1 MSSGKQK
8 IGNYTVLQTL
18 GVGSFGKVK
27 LAVHSQTGHK
37 VALKIIGR
45 SKLAHSDMVGRV
57 NREIQYLKML
67 RHPHIIKLYEVITT
81 STDIIMVIEYAGG
94 ELFNYIVE
102 RGRMNERDARRFF
115 QQIVSAVEYC
125 HRRNIVHRDLKPEN
139 VLLDPYDNVKV
150 ADFGLSNI
158 MKDGEFLQTSCG
170 SPNYA
175 APEVINGKLYA
186 GPEVDAWS
194 CGVILYVMLCG
205 RLPFDDDHIPALF
218 KKITAGVFTMPG
230 YLSQGARAVL
240 SGLLQ
245 VDPLKRMTLSQVRQ
259 QPWFTT
265 DLPEY
270 LKPLPE
276 STDIEGL
283 ANLDE
288 SILSEL
294 ERQLEMDRKSLVLQ
308 LRQRGTNTAKVAYQL
323 TLDNR
328 HMLEQSRNSNKQGIR
343 NFALASSPPA
353 AFQLGSMHDSRDRMT
368 GIISGTPVSSSPLAG
383 RNNASAGNSDNED
396 DEHAPSSIAILSS
409 SLPRSA
415 GHTLESQ
422 MYKMRL
428 RGPNANI
435 NNPGAAPRVS
445 SPLATPASQQG
456 SQAAHKPIPLPGK
469 PDITKLG
476 SPAVAQQAASNS
488 AGTSPSHT
496 PSNYFRVSLPPLAG
510 TPKSVN
516 NSPSSSIASLAH
528 ASLKAQPANANP
540 YSHRN
545 DSGSGGD
552 MYATGSSASGS
563 VSGGGGGAEPSP
575 LAHEANLDD
584 KGDVQMKD
592 VSADESTEGTAGAQ
606 RKPTV
611 MRKRAKLTRTRW
623 HFGIRSRS
631 PPADVM
637 AEVYRALR
645 QLNMTWKHFNPYHL
659 RAKYVPP
666 TGSDMAQLAGEEE
679 VKIDLQLYKL
689 DSRDNYLVDFKAVI
703 PQQRGSEEL
712 GDGPGASAYRAG
724 ENMLISPLPPFIQA
738 ARRRL
743 SAAAAAGRPGM
754 AGSYHLRSM
763 SGDGSQMAVDSDG
776 AEPRSLNDQFL
787 DSNYPIQIPAELP
800 VSVNSPINAAN
811 DRSDAL
817 PEPDALPA
825 RTVQRRLGTD
835 DEAGSLPLS
844 HTLDG
849 GSGLGFDGSI
859 SSRNQGGQQQ
869 DGGGSSDSMS
879 MMSAIST
886 QQQSQN
892 NNQTAF
898 TAGGGGGIPIP
909 GSMSLQSARAM
920 DIPNSSGRMGAAAGN
935 GGGSLGAAVVGS
947 LGSNQGGGHF
957 VGGTPRSQGRA
968 PGSYMPGSVV
978 GRVSLARADVSLTAD
993 GVGAGNGANRQ
1004 SQERVINIFPFFDV
1018 CCKLITELAVPS
1030 TSVEAVVTKAG
1041 GSVN

>member
-1 MSSGKQK
+1 MSGKTK
-8 IGNYTVLQTL
+8 IGNYTVLRTL

-81 STDIIMVIEYAGG
+81 SSDIIMVIEYAGG

-102 RGRMNERDARRFF
+102 RGRMSERDGRRFF

-218 KKITAGVFTMPG
+218 KKITSGVFTMPG
-230 YLSQGARAVL
+230 YLSQGARSVL

-245 VDPLKRMTLSQVRQ
+245 VDPLKRMSLAQVRQ

-276 STDIEGL
+276 STDIECL

-288 SILSEL
+288 SIIGEL
-294 ERQLEMDRKSLVLQ
+294 ERQLDMDRKSLVLQ
-308 LRQRGTNTAKVAYQL
+308 LRQRGTNPAKVAYQL

-328 HMLEQSRNSNKQGIR
+328 HMLEQSRNSTKQGIR

-353 AFQLGSMHDSRDRMT
+353 AFQASSLHEARDRLNV
-368 GIISGTPVSSSPLAG
+368 GSIPSSTATPLAG
-383 RNNASAGNSDNED
+383 SGIGSDTDDSED
-396 DEHAPSSIAILSS
+396 VPSSIGILGS

-428 RGPNANI
+428 RGPNSQAGGTA
-435 NNPGAAPRVS
+435 PGRVQSPLVPTQQQQRADKTPTRPDAATMSGAA
-445 SPLATPASQQG
+445 
-456 SQAAHKPIPLPGK
+456 
-469 PDITKLG
+469 
-476 SPAVAQQAASNS
+476 AVAQQALGASGADGS
-488 AGTSPSHT
+488 TGASPSGT
-496 PSNYFRVSLPPLAG
+496 PPNYFRASLPPLAG
-510 TPKSVN
+510 AATSATQSN
-516 NSPSSSIASLAH
+516 SSSISSLAH
-528 ASLKAQPANANP
+528 ASIRAPTGSSNP
-540 YSHRN
+540 YSHRA
-545 DSGSGGD
+545 SEKPRE
-552 MYATGSSASGS
+552 ASS
-563 VSGGGGGAEPSP
+563 EKT
-575 LAHEANLDD
+575 EARAPKDE
-584 KGDVQMKD
+584 DVEM
-592 VSADESTEGTAGAQ
+592 STEDDAMAA
-606 RKPTV
+606 RRPTV
-611 MRKRAKLTRTRW
+611 MRKRAKMTRTRW

-645 QLNMTWKHFNPYHL
+645 QLRMTWKHFNPYHL
-659 RAKYVPP
+659 RARYVRAD
-666 TGSDMAQLAGEEE
+666 GSD
-679 VKIDLQLYKL
+679 VKIDLQLFKL

-703 PQQRGSEEL
+703 PQASCADEL
-712 GDGPGASAYRAG
+712 GAEPVYRAG
-724 ENMLISPLPPFIQA
+724 GSTLISPLPPFIQA
-738 ARRRL
+738 ARRRM
-743 SAAAAAGRPGM
+743 SAAPRPSTFADYAGRLAGM
-754 AGSYHLRSM
+754 
-763 SGDGSQMAVDSDG
+763 DSD
-776 AEPRSLNDQFL
+776 ATSHTSMEPRSLDDQFL
-787 DSNYPIQIPAELP
+787 DSNYPIQLPAE
-800 VSVNSPINAAN
+800 VKQVAEPINAAA
-811 DRSDAL
+811 DKSDML
-817 PEPDALPA
+817 PRPETLPA
-825 RTVQRRLGTD
+825 RSVQRRM
-835 DEAGSLPLS
+835 GSTPMS
-844 HTLDG
+844 PP
-849 GSGLGFDGSI
+849 
-859 SSRNQGGQQQ
+859 QQQ
-869 DGGGSSDSMS
+869 APSPSAGAMAVDDDDDDDSDSENQPMES
-879 MMSAIST
+879 GDSAP
-886 QQQSQN
+886 
-892 NNQTAF
+892 
-898 TAGGGGGIPIP
+898 GPGIPIP
-909 GSMSLQSARAM
+909 GSLGAARGV
-920 DIPNSSGRMGAAAGN
+920 DIPNRGAVTES
-935 GGGSLGAAVVGS
+935 GGSNSMGVTQA
-947 LGSNQGGGHF
+947 F
-957 VGGTPRSQGRA
+957 GGTPRSQGRA

-993 GVGAGNGANRQ
+993 GVGAGSGASLQ
-1004 SQERVINIFPFFDV
+1004 AQERVINIFPFFDV

-1030 TSVEAVVTKAG
+1030 TQQQPSAA
-1041 GSVN
+1041 

>member
-1 MSSGKQK
+1 MSGKQK
-8 IGNYTVLQTL
+8 IGNYTVLQTV

-45 SKLAHSDMVGRV
+45 SKLAHSDMIGRV

-81 STDIIMVIEYAGG
+81 ATDIIMVIEYAGG

-102 RGRMNERDARRFF
+102 RGRMNEKDARRFF

-194 CGVILYVMLCG
+194 CGVILYVMMCG

-245 VDPLKRMTLSQVRQ
+245 VDPLKRMTLAQVRQ
-259 QPWFTT
+259 HSWFTT

-276 STDIEGL
+276 STDIECL
-283 ANLDE
+283 ASLDE
-288 SILSEL
+288 SIISEL
-294 ERQLEMDRKSLVLQ
+294 ERQLDMDHRSLVLQ
-308 LRQRGTNTAKVAYQL
+308 LRQREINPAKVAYQL

-353 AFQLGSMHDSRDRMT
+353 AFHMGSLHEMRDR
-368 GIISGTPVSSSPLAG
+368 ISGTPGGVAAALPPLMSG
-383 RNNASAGNSDNED
+383 EGNENED
-396 DEHAPSSIAILSS
+396 DEHEKSSIAILGS
-409 SLPRSA
+409 SLPRSP
-415 GHTLESQ
+415 GHTLETQ

-428 RGPNANI
+428 RGPNAHI
-435 NNPGAAPRVS
+435 AGTDGAAPRVS
-445 SPLATPASQQG
+445 SPLAAPPGQQAQAGHTISTPT
-456 SQAAHKPIPLPGK
+456 PVIP
-469 PDITKLG
+469 DVSKLG
-476 SPAVAQQAASNS
+476 SLAVSGNS
-488 AGTSPSHT
+488 TNSSPSHT
-496 PSNYFRVSLPPLAG
+496 PSNYFRASLPPLAG
-510 TPKSVN
+510 TPKSRN
-516 NSPSSSIASLAH
+516 DSASSSIASLAH
-528 ASLKAQPANANP
+528 ASLKATSTSANP
-540 YSHRN
+540 YSHR
-545 DSGSGGD
+545 DASGSGSGEELPVQGGQTNNNNNSPSV
-552 MYATGSSASGS
+552 AASS
-563 VSGGGGGAEPSP
+563 SP
-575 LAHEANLDD
+575 LANADD
-584 KGDVQMKD
+584 SKDKNEDVQMKD
-592 VSADESTEGTAGAQ
+592 ASADADADNAASGGVQ

-631 PPADVM
+631 QPADVM

-645 QLNMTWKHFNPYHL
+645 QLKMTWKHFNPYHL
-659 RAKYVPP
+659 RAKYVVP
-666 TGSDMAQLAGEEE
+666 TGSELAQLTGECEI
-679 VKIDLQLYKL
+679 KIDLQLYKL

-703 PQQRGSEEL
+703 PQPRA
-712 GDGPGASAYRAG
+712 GDEPGDASRTSTYRAG
-724 ENMLISPLPPFIQA
+724 ENTLITPLPPFIQA
-738 ARRRL
+738 ARRRF
-743 SAAAAAGRPGM
+743 SAAGAMRAGM
-754 AGSYHLRSM
+754 AGSHHPYS
-763 SGDGSQMAVDSDG
+763 SPGDGSHMVVDSDG
-776 AEPRSLNDQFL
+776 AEPRSLDDQFL
-787 DSNYPIQIPAELP
+787 DSDYPIQLPAELP
-800 VSVNSPINAAN
+800 ATAGSPISAAN

-817 PEPDALPA
+817 PRPDALPA
-825 RTVQRRLGTD
+825 KTLSRRLGGEDED
-835 DEAGSLPLS
+835 DSPPLS
-844 HTLDG
+844 HGMDG
-849 GSGLGFDGSI
+849 TDGH
-859 SSRNQGGQQQ
+859 NQMY
-869 DGGGSSDSMS
+869 GGGSSDSMS
-879 MMSAIST
+879 IASGTSGSKYHQPQQHQMPSA
-886 QQQSQN
+886 
-892 NNQTAF
+892 
-898 TAGGGGGIPIP
+898 GIPIP
-909 GSMSLQSARAM
+909 GSMSLQPTRAM
-920 DIPNSSGRMGAAAGN
+920 DIPSSSMMGGGARNGGIGASSFGAG
-935 GGGSLGAAVVGS
+935 GIGGSLGS
-947 LGSNQGGGHF
+947 SHMI
-957 VGGTPRSQGRA
+957 GGTPRSQGRA

-978 GRVSLARADVSLTAD
+978 GRVSLARTDVSLTAD
-993 GVGAGNGANRQ
+993 GVGAGSGANRQ
-1004 SQERVINIFPFFDV
+1004 SQERVVNIFPFFDV

-1030 TSVEAVVTKAG
+1030 TSVDQTATSKPRA
-1041 GSVN
+1041 